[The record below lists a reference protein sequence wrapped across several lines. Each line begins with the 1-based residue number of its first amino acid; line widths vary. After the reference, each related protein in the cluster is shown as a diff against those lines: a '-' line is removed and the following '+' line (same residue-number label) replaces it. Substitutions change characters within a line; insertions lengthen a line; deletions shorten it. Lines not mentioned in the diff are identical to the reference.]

1 MLVLWKNRTSQ
12 ERLMDE
18 KETRKN
24 LRRNQ
29 ISKYFRICG
38 RKHNEKHEQAMKR
51 IWVCSYCRNLELGI
65 VNRNKRR
72 VNKNK
77 ERIQKCL
84 EMKGLVY

>member
-1 MLVLWKNRTSQ
+1 
-12 ERLMDE
+12 
-18 KETRKN
+18 
-24 LRRNQ
+24 
-29 ISKYFRICG
+29 
-38 RKHNEKHEQAMKR
+38 MKR

>member
-1 MLVLWKNRTSQ
+1 
-12 ERLMDE
+12 
-18 KETRKN
+18 
-24 LRRNQ
+24 
-29 ISKYFRICG
+29 
-38 RKHNEKHEQAMKR
+38 MKR

-77 ERIQKCL
+77 RRVNKNKERIHKCL